1 MIKLSPLSKTLT
13 LGSGLIIFSGFR
25 ETRLI
30 VKMYRKESRK
40 SKSVFLRKYRHV
52 IFKMFLEL
60 VKLSDSVQK
69 AFGNIIPLYHQGWA
83 RNCPVA
89 FCSGLFL
96 ELKIFKDQKI
106 FKGEEFLRIKKFSEL

>member
-25 ETRLI
+25 ETRFI

-60 VKLSDSVQK
+60 VKLSDLVQK
-69 AFGNIIPLYHQGWA
+69 AFIVIIWKTYIVISYYMIFNI
-83 RNCPVA
+83 
-89 FCSGLFL
+89 
-96 ELKIFKDQKI
+96 
-106 FKGEEFLRIKKFSEL
+106 